1 MLITIVYGLK
11 IIGNSRLTG
20 GCKARIVK
28 LVDQSKDTMRIKEG
42 ITAAIINGKDM
53 TKDSLKKEFLKK
65 YQFHQLQ
72 LCHKVSMLEHHILPT
87 LEQMMDNDQTLL
99 SFIMKQQ
106 NQTMTAEDPLIFDF
120 KVPLEFEII
129 LLKDSLM

>member
-1 MLITIVYGLK
+1 MF
-11 IIGNSRLTG
+11 RLTG
-20 GCKARIVK
+20 DCKARIIK
-28 LVDQSKDTMRIKEG
+28 LVDQSKDAERIKAG

-53 TKDSLKKEFLKK
+53 AKESLKKEFLKK

-72 LCHKVSMLEHHILPT
+72 LCQKISILEPHILPT
-87 LEQMMDNDQTLL
+87 LEQMADNDQTLL

-106 NQTMTAEDPLIFDF
+106 NQTMTAENPLIFDF

-129 LLKDSLM
+129 LLKDSLT

>member
-1 MLITIVYGLK
+1 M
-11 IIGNSRLTG
+11 
-20 GCKARIVK
+20 
-28 LVDQSKDTMRIKEG
+28 VDQSKDAERIKAG
-42 ITAAIINGKDM
+42 VTAAIINGKDIA
-53 TKDSLKKEFLKK
+53 KESLKKEFLKK
-65 YQFHQLQ
+65 YQYHQLQ
-72 LCHKVSMLEHHILPT
+72 LCQKISTLEPHILPT

-129 LLKDSLM
+129 LLKDSFT